1 MYILVNEELTKS
13 QRIPQACHA
22 VAEYMHAHG
31 TDQEVIDWVRDH
43 RTMVVLKCP
52 ENVLKCVLQDY
63 RSKEFIDEDLG
74 EFITAVAIH
83 PMYSTDE
90 FSHLKL
96 A

>member
-22 VAEYMHAHG
+22 VAEYMHEYG
-31 TDQEVIDWVRDH
+31 SEQEVIDWVRDH
-43 RTMVVLKCP
+43 RTMIVLKCP
-52 ENVLKCVLQDY
+52 ENVLKCVLNDY
-63 RSKEFIDEDLG
+63 KSKAFIDEDLG

-83 PMYSTDE
+83 PMCNGNE
-90 FSHLKL
+90 FSNLKL